1 MFFIYPT
8 HPINLIIIKK
18 INPKNSHLCICQ
30 MADISA
36 HQKIMDQ
43 YFIIDFDS
51 TFTQV
56 EALDELARISLK
68 NHPDRE
74 LIYKQIE
81 DLTNA
86 SMEGKLSF
94 TQSLENRVKLLQ
106 ANREHLKQ
114 LVTHL
119 KKKVSTSFS
128 RNTIFF
134 KNHADEVLIVSGGF
148 KEFIIPVV
156 TEYHIK
162 NENIYANTFVFD
174 EGGNIIGYDRE
185 NPLSQEGGKVKL
197 LKELNLPG
205 EIFGIGDGYSDFQL
219 KESGMIKKFFAFTEN
234 IERKSVTEKADHIT
248 PSFDEFLYINK
259 LPRAI
264 SYPKNRIKCLVVGE
278 VEEEALAQMRKEG
291 YNIRQR
297 DTIEEKYL
305 EEAGILFC
313 DEASQPTIEQ
323 LQNAGR
329 LKVIGIFGKISN
341 KKLAEA
347 ACENGIIIFDDPKHN
362 PRNDDFIPKRVMAF
376 MNEGKTH
383 TSCNFPDLQPPRVNN
398 AHRLIHIHKNVP
410 GILAKINDVFARH
423 NMNIVGEFLVTNA
436 QIGYVITDVNT
447 GYDTSVLNELK
458 AIEQT
463 IKFRL
468 LY

>member
-1 MFFIYPT
+1 M
-8 HPINLIIIKK
+8 
-18 INPKNSHLCICQ
+18 S
-30 MADISA
+30 
-36 HQKIMDQ
+36 Q

-68 NHPDRE
+68 DRPDRE
-74 LIYKQIE
+74 EIYKKIE

-94 TQSLENRVKLLQ
+94 SESLENRVKLLQ

-114 LVTHL
+114 LISHL

-134 KNHADEVLIVSGGF
+134 KNHQDEVLIVSGGF
-148 KEFIIPVV
+148 KEFITPVV

-162 NENIYANTFVFD
+162 KENIYANTFVFD
-174 EGGNIIGYDRE
+174 EAGNIVGYDRS

-197 LKELNLPG
+197 LKELKLEG
-205 EIFGIGDGYSDFQL
+205 DIYGIGDGYSDFQL

-234 IERKSVTEKADHIT
+234 IERKSVAEKADHVT

-264 SYPKNRIKCLVVGE
+264 SYPKNRIKCLVVGN
-278 VEEEALAQMRKEG
+278 VEDDAKLQMRKEG
-291 YNIRQR
+291 YNIRER
-297 DTIEEKYL
+297 ESFDEKYL
-305 EEAGILFC
+305 EEAGVLLC
-313 DEASQPTIEQ
+313 DEEHQPTPEQ
-323 LQNAGR
+323 IQNAGR
-329 LKVIGIFGKISN
+329 LKVIGCFGKAN
-341 KKLAEA
+341 RKLAEA
-347 ACENGIIIFDDPKHN
+347 AGEQGIIIFDDPKHN
-362 PRNDDFIPKRVMAF
+362 PRSDDFLPKRVIAF

-383 TSCNFPDLQPPRVNN
+383 TSCNFPDLQPPRINN

-410 GILAKINDVFARH
+410 GILAKINEVFARH
-423 NMNIVGEFLVTNA
+423 NINIVAEFLVTNE

-447 GYDTSVLNELK
+447 GYDTEVLNQLK
-458 AIEQT
+458 AIEHT

>member
-1 MFFIYPT
+1 M
-8 HPINLIIIKK
+8 
-18 INPKNSHLCICQ
+18 S
-30 MADISA
+30 
-36 HQKIMDQ
+36 Q

-68 NHPDRE
+68 DHPDRE
-74 LIYKQIE
+74 KIYQQIE

-86 SMEGKLSF
+86 SMEGRLSF
-94 TQSLENRVKLLQ
+94 SQSLEARVKLLQ
-106 ANREHLKQ
+106 ANREHLKM
-114 LVTHL
+114 LITHL

-134 KNHADEVLIVSGGF
+134 KNHQDEVLIVSGGF
-148 KEFIIPVV
+148 KEFITPVV

-162 NENIYANTFVFD
+162 KENIYANTFEFD
-174 EGGNIIGYDRE
+174 EAGNIIGYDRE

-197 LKELNLPG
+197 LKELKLEG
-205 EIFGIGDGYSDFQL
+205 DIYGIGDGYSDFQL
-219 KESGMIKKFFAFTEN
+219 KESGMIKKFFAYTEN
-234 IERKSVTEKADHIT
+234 IERKSVAEKADHVT

-264 SYPKNRIKCLVVGE
+264 SYPKNRIKCLVVGN
-278 VEEEALAQMRKEG
+278 VEEDALAQMQKEG

-297 DTIEEKYL
+297 ESVEAKYL
-305 EEAGILFC
+305 DEAGVLLC
-313 DEASQPTIEQ
+313 DEESQPTPEQ
-323 LQNAGR
+323 VQNAGR
-329 LKVIGIFGKISN
+329 LKVIGCFGKVN
-341 KKLAEA
+341 RKLAEA

-362 PRNDDFIPKRVMAF
+362 PRNDDFLPKRVISF

-383 TSCNFPDLQPPRVNN
+383 TSCNFPDLQPPRISN

-410 GILAKINDVFARH
+410 GILAKINEVFARH
-423 NMNIVGEFLVTNA
+423 NINIVAEFLVTNE

-447 GYDTSVLNELK
+447 GYDTEVLDQLK
-458 AIEQT
+458 AIDHT

>member
-1 MFFIYPT
+1 M
-8 HPINLIIIKK
+8 
-18 INPKNSHLCICQ
+18 S
-30 MADISA
+30 
-36 HQKIMDQ
+36 Q

-74 LIYKQIE
+74 KIYQQIE

-94 TQSLENRVKLLQ
+94 SQSLESRVKLLQ
-106 ANREHLKQ
+106 ANREHLK
-114 LVTHL
+114 LLITHL

-134 KNHADEVLIVSGGF
+134 KNHQDEVLIVSGGF

-162 NENIYANTFVFD
+162 KENIYANTFVFD
-174 EGGNIIGYDRE
+174 DEGNIIGYDRE

-197 LKELNLPG
+197 LKELKLEG
-205 EIFGIGDGYSDFQL
+205 DIYGIGDGYSDFQL

-234 IERKSVTEKADHIT
+234 IERKSVAERADHIT

-264 SYPKNRIKCLVVGE
+264 SYPKNRIKCLVIGN
-278 VEEEALAQMRKEG
+278 VEEEALTQMQKEG

-305 EEAGILFC
+305 DEAGVLLC
-313 DEASQPTIEQ
+313 DEENQPTPEQ
-323 LQNAGR
+323 VQNAGR
-329 LKVIGIFGKISN
+329 LKVIGCFGKVN

-362 PRNDDFIPKRVMAF
+362 PRNDDFLPKRVIAF

-383 TSCNFPDLQPPRVNN
+383 TSCNFPDLQPPRISN

-423 NMNIVGEFLVTNA
+423 NINIVAEFLVTNE

-447 GYDTSVLNELK
+447 GYDTEVLEQLK
-458 AIEQT
+458 AIEHT

>member
-1 MFFIYPT
+1 ME
-8 HPINLIIIKK
+8 
-18 INPKNSHLCICQ
+18 
-30 MADISA
+30 
-36 HQKIMDQ
+36 Q

-74 LIYKQIE
+74 KIYLQIE

-94 TQSLENRVKLLQ
+94 TQSLQARVKLLQ

-148 KEFIIPVV
+148 KEFITPVV
-156 TEYHIK
+156 TEYFIK
-162 NENIYANTFVFD
+162 KENIYANTFRFD
-174 EGGNIIGYDRE
+174 EEGNIIGYDRS

-197 LKELNLPG
+197 LKELNLQG

-234 IERKSVTEKADHIT
+234 IERKSVAEKADHIT

-264 SYPKNRIKCLVVGE
+264 SYPKNRIKCLVVGNIE
-278 VEEEALAQMRKEG
+278 DEALAQMRKEG
-291 YNIRQR
+291 YNIRER
-297 DTIEEKYL
+297 ESIEEAYL

-313 DEASQPTIEQ
+313 DEDNQPTPEQ

-329 LKVIGIFGKISN
+329 LKVIGIFGRINSR
-341 KKLAEA
+341 KLAEV
-347 ACENGIIIFDDPKHN
+347 ACDNGIIIFDDPKNN
-362 PRNDDFIPKRVMAF
+362 PRNDDFIPRRVIAF

-383 TSCNFPDLQPPRVNN
+383 TS
-398 AHRLIHIHKNVP
+398 
-410 GILAKINDVFARH
+410 
-423 NMNIVGEFLVTNA
+423 
-436 QIGYVITDVNT
+436 
-447 GYDTSVLNELK
+447 
-458 AIEQT
+458 
-463 IKFRL
+463 
-468 LY
+468 